1 MAAKLYK
8 SPVWLRRKFL
18 HERLTK
24 EEIAKICGVEPM
36 TIYRALTDLGLI
48 KNTRNRRNNL

>member
-8 SPVWLRRKFL
+8 SPVWLKRKFL

-36 TIYRALTDLGLI
+36 TIWRELNRLGLI
-48 KNTRNRRNNL
+48 KNTRNRKPK